1 VSGVG
6 GISYHKSIKIIDTV
20 KMKYAKEPKTITE
33 QLDQLRS
40 RGLEFTFEENAIHKL
55 KHIGYYRL
63 SAYMK
68 FYQVEGDQYKPK
80 TDFEDVLELY
90 TFDRELKLLLFDAVE
105 RIEIALRSNLVHL
118 ASVRHGAFWYMNEEL
133 FLDRFD
139 SEKHK
144 AFVRKRISKSR
155 GNSVFLKHFYKKYE
169 DEHPPSWIFIE
180 LLSFGEVLNI
190 FEGLLREERKIVAIE
205 FGIDEKLLI
214 SWMKGL
220 VDIRNTCAHHGRLW
234 NHHIKPP
241 HKYDSLKLT
250 SNGRIYDY
258 LLIIKYFL
266 TVISPR
272 SEWSAKLDVLLNDHP
287 HIPKRSMGFPS

>member
-1 VSGVG
+1 
-6 GISYHKSIKIIDTV
+6 
-20 KMKYAKEPKTITE
+20 MKYAKDPKTITE
-33 QLDQLRS
+33 QLEQLRA
-40 RGLEFTFEENAIHKL
+40 RGLEFSIEENAIHKL

-68 FYQVEGDQYKPK
+68 FYQDKSDQYRPN
-80 TDFEDVLELY
+80 TDFEDVLGLY

-105 RIEIALRSNLVHL
+105 RIEIALRSNLIHL
-118 ASVRHGAFWYMNEEL
+118 ASIRHGALWYMNEKL

-139 SEKHK
+139 REKHK
-144 AFVRKRISKSR
+144 AFVRKRIAKSR
-155 GNSVFLKHFYKKYE
+155 GNSVFFKHFYQKYE

-190 FEGLLREERKIVAIE
+190 FEGLLREERKIIAHE
-205 FGIDEKLLI
+205 FHLDEKLLI

-241 HKYDSLKLT
+241 HKHDSLSLT
-250 SNGRIYDY
+250 ANGRLYDY
-258 LLIIKYFL
+258 LLIIEYFL

-272 SEWSAKLDVLLNDHP
+272 SEWRDKLDDFLSSHP
-287 HIPKRSMGFPS
+287 HIPKRSMGFPT